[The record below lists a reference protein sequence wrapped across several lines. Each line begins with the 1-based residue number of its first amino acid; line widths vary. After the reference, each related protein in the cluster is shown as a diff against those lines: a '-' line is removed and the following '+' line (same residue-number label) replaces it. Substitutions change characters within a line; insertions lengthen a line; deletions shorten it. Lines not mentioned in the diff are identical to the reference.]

1 MNKENREK
9 IIHYI
14 VENQNKFYRL
24 AYSYTRNKEDS
35 LDIVQNA
42 ICKTLEHMNQI
53 RNVDYIR
60 TWFYRVLVNESILFL
75 RKNRREILT
84 DHDEAQEILYLEKG
98 FQEEDD
104 ISQQLNQL
112 PFDVQTIIKL
122 HYFEELKL
130 SEIAEITGLNLNT
143 VKAKM
148 YRGLKKL
155 KQEIEEESE

>member
-42 ICKTLEHMNQI
+42 ICKALEHMNQI